1 MMVSYCVTKG
11 KSSQPLPPIQPPQ
24 RVRAPPGDDNSL
36 PEAVASLHA
45 AIQKIKINERAMKTL
60 LEQTKSV
67 LESKISEIDQH
78 LEKTDMITTNV
89 DSTTRSLAQL
99 QTTYSWLQVK
109 LQVPPSVLLL
119 SPPQR
124 LFILFIMFFG
134 SLWIVLGVNRD
145 RALDKTNTGE
155 DERESERKNNLCQIS
170 VPIWRHQG
178 VRIYFQMGV
187 TFFVNS

>member
-1 MMVSYCVTKG
+1 
-11 KSSQPLPPIQPPQ
+11 
-24 RVRAPPGDDNSL
+24 VRAPPGDDNSL

-109 LQVPPSVLLL
+109 LQAPPSVLLL

-155 DERESERKNNLCQIS
+155 DER
-170 VPIWRHQG
+170 
-178 VRIYFQMGV
+178 
-187 TFFVNS
+187 